1 MFGIGMN
8 EFLLLVLLA
17 LVVIGPKRLPE
28 VARGIGKLMVQFKRA
43 TRDLREAVS
52 DEVNAHPELKELQEI
67 RSELN
72 ADLGAMQQRAR
83 NYVDEEFKKEQE
95 IAGAVERDVQGVADR
110 VQKDIRDTGEE
121 DIGGAPPEEE
131 AAPSAQDQARSYIDE
146 EFHGESASSGDGETA
161 PPGDNPAESKAA
173 PTPSVPAVSKMKRPY
188 FGDAVPDS
196 FKPQAANAAADSPE
210 DDYVAEREAA
220 QAAEAQP
227 AEGDP
232 GDGES
237 ADSSEAPVEADG
249 DSGDAP
255 GPSPATPTGRDNA

>member
-8 EFLLLVLLA
+8 EFLLLILLA

-67 RSELN
+67 RSELS
-72 ADLGAMQQRAR
+72 ADLGAIQQRAR

-95 IAGAVERDVQGVADR
+95 IAGAVERDVQGIADK
-110 VQKDIRDTGEE
+110 VQSGIREPGEE
-121 DIGGAPPEEE
+121 DISGAPPED
-131 AAPSAQDQARSYIDE
+131 AAPTAQDQARSYIEE
-146 EFHGESASSGDGETA
+146 EFQGESVASSDGETA
-161 PPGDNPAESKAA
+161 PAGDTAAETQVA
-173 PTPSVPAVSKMKRPY
+173 PTPSVPARSKTKRPY

-196 FKPQAANAAADSPE
+196 FKPQAAPAATDSPE

-220 QAAEAQP
+220 QTADAQP

-237 ADSSEAPVEADG
+237 GGSPEATLAADG
-249 DSGDAP
+249 DSGDAA
-255 GPSPATPTGRDNA
+255 GPSPSTPTGGDNV